1 MEISN
6 GGEILVTALA
16 RQGVKKVFSII
27 GGQMGTMYD
36 AIGRHP
42 DMEVI
47 TPRSEASAA
56 LMACGYTASTGEPC
70 VSMATV
76 GAGVVYE
83 TAGLLMAWLDYLP
96 VLSIAPQVQSYK
108 MKPHQENLQ
117 ACDQDLLFAPFT
129 KFSAIGYHAKRLPQ
143 LVDRALREALCNIP
157 GPVHLDVPVD
167 ILFERQ
173 VLTKAQK
180 ERLFVPPANTR
191 YQGAVLPDPKAAK
204 RAFEILGKAKK
215 PLVLVGQG
223 MGRPT
228 RHKELGS
235 LLVKAKIPVITSSKS
250 SGIVWAAKGVDAG
263 PALVFEQSPTA
274 MRIFNDADCIVVLG
288 KDAQSAKL
296 LEKASLGK
304 TLPFVIHAEIDP
316 KALDAPSKGYV
327 PVWGDPASVFS
338 SLLQA
343 VAQEKAWAEKVCN
356 ASARAAAS
364 LAGDFAQSRSLFDAT
379 APSIGANDLIVA
391 DGPKACCATA
401 AFLGTTPCQGV
412 FMLDGQEIAGAGLP
426 FAIGAAVGNP
436 NSHIYLISE
445 QRALFHHLREA
456 ATAVC
461 LGLENLTIIC
471 PDAQLAEPGVEGSAD
486 TAKILAGMGLTT
498 RIFEKGP
505 ALVASVGLARAI

>member
-1 MEISN
+1 MEITN
-6 GGEILVTALA
+6 GGEILVQALA

-56 LMACGYTASTGEPC
+56 LMACGYTASTGAPC

-129 KFSAIGYHAKRLPQ
+129 KFCAIGYHAKRLPQ

-180 ERLFVPPANTR
+180 ERLFAAPSNTR
-191 YQGAVLPDPKAAK
+191 YQGAILPDPKAVK
-204 RAFEILGKAKK
+204 RAEKMIAAAKK
-215 PLVLVGQG
+215 PLVLLGQG

-235 LLVKAKIPVITSSKS
+235 LLIKAKIPVIATSKS
-250 SGIVWAAKGVDAG
+250 SGAVWAAKGVDAG
-263 PALVFEQSPTA
+263 QAFVFEQSAAA
-274 MRIFNDADCIVVLG
+274 MKVFNEVDCLIVLG
-288 KDAQSAKL
+288 KDAQSARL
-296 LEKASLGK
+296 LEKASLAK
-304 TLPFVIHAEIDP
+304 TPPFVIHAESDP
-316 KALDAPSKGYV
+316 VALNAPSQSYA
-327 PVWGDPASVFS
+327 PLWGDPERVFAG
-338 SLLQA
+338 LLTA
-343 VAQEKAWAEKVCN
+343 FSPDGAWAERVCS
-356 ASARAAAS
+356 ASAKAAAS
-364 LAGDFAQSRSLFDAT
+364 LAGDFAHSRSLFEET
-379 APSIGANDLIVA
+379 AKSIGAKDMIVA
-391 DGPKACCATA
+391 DGLKACHAVT
-401 AFLGTTPCQGV
+401 AFLGKTPCKGV
-412 FMLDGQEIAGAGLP
+412 FLLDGVEVAGTGLP

-436 NSHIYLISE
+436 ASHIYLACE
-445 QRALFHHLREA
+445 QNALFHNLRET

-471 PDAQLAEPGVEGSAD
+471 PDAQSAGQGVGGPD
-486 TAKILAGMGLTT
+486 TAKILAGLGLST

-505 ALVASVGLARAI
+505 ALVASVGLAMAV